1 MPNGDFAIDDVPDSD
16 TGLLMSEQ
24 SYNNNN
30 HTKASISLD
39 TVMNLEATL
48 ANMENKALPPHA
60 HHTSIPSEILQ
71 PQHTRTAP
79 PLKLWPLAVLVFYS
93 EFILVFIHYTPP
105 LHIIIFCA

>member
-24 SYNNNN
+24 SYNND
-30 HTKASISLD
+30 HHHKASISLD
-39 TVMNLEATL
+39 TVMNLEETL
-48 ANMENKALPPHA
+48 ANMENKALPPHE

-93 EFILVFIHYTPP
+93 EFILVFIYYRHHRCNMFVP
-105 LHIIIFCA
+105 